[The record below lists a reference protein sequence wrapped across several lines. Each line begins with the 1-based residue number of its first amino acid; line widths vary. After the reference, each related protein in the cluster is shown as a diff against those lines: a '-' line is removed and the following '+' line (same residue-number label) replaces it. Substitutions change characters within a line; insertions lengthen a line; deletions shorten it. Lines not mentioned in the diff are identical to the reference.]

1 MQNVEK
7 PSGFLGRKLILTLQK
22 CPNSLSQLAAL
33 ARSPP
38 KGQSV
43 FQNVSLSLHLLRTFL
58 YKEIKDDQN
67 LEGVWTDI
75 STPMTILLRMKLR
88 EICQENP
95 CQEELLLFCL
105 TSLLQQH

>member
-22 CPNSLSQLAAL
+22 CPNSLSQPAAL

-95 CQEELLLFCL
+95 CQEELLLFYL